1 MQVNFATRSWI
12 KIGAKAKSCECHSD
26 NVTLD
31 MSLFLDAAHPRD
43 RKFLRDCLPAPTSS
57 DSDSSSES
65 GSDVESCSQHDD
77 AESDNSTAELEP
89 SRPGRGKRAASPS
102 SQDSASPP
110 PSAKRRHIQ
119 PAIRNLQDPPSCHVM
134 HPSSKPAGLQ
144 KSAPVKRGPGR
155 PRKDASIKPTPGVR
169 KQSGSASRS
178 ETTYRRVASDK
189 TRASRGLRSI
199 RGQSAAS
206 LDDLSR
212 AARLAQR
219 RRRQHLQE
227 SACKPQQARQHK
239 SLAQRQ
245 AKVASESKQPTPAVL
260 QKGYGSG
267 SNESHQ
273 HVSFVPAKAASP
285 RGNLKHSRPQIVR
298 SPFSFASQAL
308 KSAAQLLSLRPRKI
322 SVPVCRGT
330 RGKLAQKS

>member
-1 MQVNFATRSWI
+1 MTMQSLTIPQPSWSPVVQVE
-12 KIGAKAKSCECHSD
+12 GSERHH
-26 NVTLD
+26 L
-31 MSLFLDAAHPRD
+31 H
-43 RKFLRDCLPAPTSS
+43 LRIAPAPLRPRNE
-57 DSDSSSES
+57 DIYNQPSE
-65 GSDVESCSQHDD
+65 
-77 AESDNSTAELEP
+77 
-89 SRPGRGKRAASPS
+89 
-102 SQDSASPP
+102 
-110 PSAKRRHIQ
+110 
-119 PAIRNLQDPPSCHVM
+119 NLQDPPSCHVM

-206 LDDLSR
+206 LDDPIPCSSSGTAQDVDSTFRNLLASRSRLDSTSLWLSVR
-212 AARLAQR
+212 PKWLLSQSS
-219 RRRQHLQE
+219 QLQQ
-227 SACKPQQARQHK
+227 S
-239 SLAQRQ
+239 
-245 AKVASESKQPTPAVL
+245 L

-298 SPFSFASQAL
+298 SPFSFASQGPEERCAVAFIAPTEDQRSCL
-308 KSAAQLLSLRPRKI
+308 PGHTWASWLRNPNLRAI
-322 SVPVCRGT
+322 TSSCDAFYHTCLGT
-330 RGKLAQKS
+330 ARSHLRLN